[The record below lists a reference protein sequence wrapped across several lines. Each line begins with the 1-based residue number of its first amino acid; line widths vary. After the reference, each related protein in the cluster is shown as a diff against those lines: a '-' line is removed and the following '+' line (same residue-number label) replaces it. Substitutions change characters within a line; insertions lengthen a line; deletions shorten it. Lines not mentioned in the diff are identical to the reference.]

1 FKQAC
6 FNANRIIAISQQTK
20 RDIIDF
26 FKIDENKID
35 VVYQGCHPIF
45 KERSPGDKLDEVK
58 EKYNLPESYLLCVGT
73 VERRKNQLLILQALT
88 KLDNHIHAV
97 ITGKATSYKKELLDF
112 IEKHNLYERV
122 VFLENVPFDDL
133 PTIYQ
138 MSKIFVY
145 PSRFEGFGIPLL
157 EALNSGV
164 PVIGATGSCLEEAGG
179 PHSFYVSPDDA
190 DALSSA
196 IRQILQ
202 DETLRKKMIE
212 EGFKY
217 AEQFTEE
224 NIAKN
229 IMNVYQ
235 KTLQN
240 V

>member
-1 FKQAC
+1 LHDAL
-6 FNANRIIAISQQTK
+6 
-20 RDIIDF
+20 
-26 FKIDENKID
+26 
-35 VVYQGCHPIF
+35 PI
-45 KERSPGDKLDEVK
+45 
-58 EKYNLPESYLLCVGT
+58 C
-73 VERRKNQLLILQALT
+73 
-88 KLDNHIHAV
+88 
-97 ITGKATSYKKELLDF
+97 
-112 IEKHNLYERV
+112 
-122 VFLENVPFDDL
+122 
-133 PTIYQ
+133 
-138 MSKIFVY
+138 
-145 PSRFEGFGIPLL
+145 FGIPLL